1 MFEKKKRNVGELPDY
16 VEIYRAIET
25 ISQFVNRN
33 LTFHKNQNVNDIYDL
48 TTSPLAR

>member
-1 MFEKKKRNVGELPDY
+1 MFEKKKGMSVSCLIMWK
-16 VEIYRAIET
+16 IYRAIET